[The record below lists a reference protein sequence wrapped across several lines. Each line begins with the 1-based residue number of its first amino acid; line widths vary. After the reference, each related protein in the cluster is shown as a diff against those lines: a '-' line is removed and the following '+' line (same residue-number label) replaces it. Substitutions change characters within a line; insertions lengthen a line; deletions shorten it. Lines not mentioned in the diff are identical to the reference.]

1 MRALGAD
8 TIRLAMDS
16 GVNSQQSSVR
26 QGEAI
31 MRQGIKKTHLATDSG
46 LHAGELKGET
56 QGEDRTEELCRTW
69 DLGLGGGEGTSDR
82 P

>member
-1 MRALGAD
+1 
-8 TIRLAMDS
+8 
-16 GVNSQQSSVR
+16 
-26 QGEAI
+26 